1 MITIEEANILLG
13 EIAYHDTVERVN
25 SGFKF
30 TTTAE
35 FSGTCR
41 EAYITDE
48 QIDMAVDGRSVHSE
62 LAQNRAIDFVRD
74 NL

>member
-13 EIAYHDTVERVN
+13 EIAYHGTIVRVDG
-25 SGFKF
+25 GFKF
-30 TTTAE
+30 TTTPE
-35 FSGTCR
+35 FSGVCVDT
-41 EAYITDE
+41 YITDE
-48 QIDMAVDGRSVHSE
+48 QIDIAVDGRSVYSE